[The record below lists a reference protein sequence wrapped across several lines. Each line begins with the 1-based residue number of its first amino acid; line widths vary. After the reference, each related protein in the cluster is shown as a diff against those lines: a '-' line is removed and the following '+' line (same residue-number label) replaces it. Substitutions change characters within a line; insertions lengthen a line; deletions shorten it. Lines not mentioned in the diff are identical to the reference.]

1 MIPGMDIGLDSKI
14 QMARMLIRMNAFSL
28 TRKRL
33 REKSEW
39 NIARSVIA
47 ILLTLTP
54 SMILAQF
61 PAPQP
66 PEATRIAARAISNA
80 GETIPLI
87 MDGEATDTLAT
98 NAVKADSEPNA
109 PPPTTKEEDLF
120 VAARVIAVVGE
131 ERILLGDLVPPNVL
145 NKATISNPAFEATIR
160 KGLASSIEQKCLAQH
175 FINAQTAGKPT
186 KERNEIRTKINAK
199 TAEIFRTKVLPEQM
213 VRAKCET
220 ELEFIEGLEKSGRSL
235 EWLKR
240 SFAEQMWAEQALR
253 EHVQD
258 KPTVE
263 LHEMQDYYDAH
274 PDLWNKPSRARF
286 RILSATFKAT
296 PNRDA
301 AYAEIVNMGNQVYFG
316 GSFEAVAKSLSKG
329 FGAGDGGNVDW
340 VSPGSLKSKVI
351 EEAVFSIELKA
362 LSQILEDTDGFH
374 IVEVLERED
383 AYTMTFPQAQ
393 AEIRKQ
399 LVKDK
404 REKQRDEHIRKIREI
419 TPVWTMWPEDIPGSK
434 DLKEIQ

>member
-1 MIPGMDIGLDSKI
+1 MWDLARDIVAVLV
-14 QMARMLIRMNAFSL
+14 A
-28 TRKRL
+28 
-33 REKSEW
+33 
-39 NIARSVIA
+39 
-47 ILLTLTP
+47 LTP
-54 SMILAQF
+54 SFIFAQF
-61 PAPQP
+61 PAAQP
-66 PEATRIAARAISNA
+66 PEATFIAARTIPNV
-80 GETIPLI
+80 GDTIPLI
-87 MDGEATDTLAT
+87 AETESSDTFAPNT
-98 NAVKADSEPNA
+98 IAPDSGTTA
-109 PPPTTKEEDLF
+109 PPAPAKEEELF

-131 ERILLGDLVPPNVL
+131 ERILLGDLVPPNAL
-145 NKATISNPAFEATIR
+145 NKMSISNPAFEASLR

-175 FINAQTAGKPT
+175 FINMQTTGKPS

-213 VRAKCET
+213 ARAKCET

-258 KPTVE
+258 KPMVE
-263 LHEMQDYYDAH
+263 LHEMRDYYDAH
-274 PDLWNKPSRARF
+274 PDLWNKPTRARF

-329 FGAGDGGNVDW
+329 FGASEGGIVDW

-362 LSQILEDTDGFH
+362 LSQILEDTEGFH
-374 IVEVLERED
+374 IIEVLERED

-393 AEIRKQ
+393 AEIRKD
-399 LVKDK
+399 LTKVKK
-404 REKQRDEHIRKIREI
+404 TKQREEQIRKIREI

>member
-1 MIPGMDIGLDSKI
+1 MNAYS
-14 QMARMLIRMNAFSL
+14 LIRKMPGTDSAWDLAGGTLAVLLWMISSAIP
-28 TRKRL
+28 
-33 REKSEW
+33 SECF
-39 NIARSVIA
+39 
-47 ILLTLTP
+47 
-54 SMILAQF
+54 AQF
-61 PAPQP
+61 PVPQP
-66 PEATRIAARAISNA
+66 PEATRIAARTIPNA
-80 GETIPLI
+80 GDTIPLRVESENSDTI
-87 MDGEATDTLAT
+87 ATDAFAT
-98 NAVKADSEPNA
+98 DAEPA
-109 PPPTTKEEDLF
+109 TPSTPPKEEELF
-120 VAARVIAVVGE
+120 VAGRVIAVVGE
-131 ERILLGDLVPPNVL
+131 ERVLLGDLVPPSVL
-145 NKATISNPAFEATIR
+145 NKMSISNPQFEANLR
-160 KGLASSIEQKCLAQH
+160 KGLASSIELKCLAQH
-175 FINAQTAGKPT
+175 FINMQTAGKT
-186 KERNEIRTKINAK
+186 SKERNEIRSKINAK

-213 VRAKCET
+213 TRAKCET
-220 ELEFIEGLEKSGRSL
+220 ELEFIEGLEKNGRSL

-240 SFAEQMWAEQALR
+240 SFAEQMWAQQALGT
-253 EHVQD
+253 HVQD

-296 PNRDA
+296 PDRDA

-316 GSFEAVAKSLSKG
+316 GSFEAVAKTLSKG
-329 FGAGDGGNVDW
+329 FGASEGGNVDW

-351 EEAVFSIELKA
+351 EEAAFSIELKA
-362 LSQILEDTDGFH
+362 LSQILEDTEGFH
-374 IVEVLERED
+374 IIEVLERED

-404 REKQRDEHIRKIREI
+404 KEKQRAEQVQKIREI

>member
-1 MIPGMDIGLDSKI
+1 
-14 QMARMLIRMNAFSL
+14 MLIRMNAYSL
-28 TRKRL
+28 NRKMPKMYSVWDL
-33 REKSEW
+33 
-39 NIARSVIA
+39 ARCIVA
-47 ILLTLTP
+47 VVLAMLP
-54 SMILAQF
+54 SMSFAQF
-61 PAPQP
+61 PLPQT
-66 PEATRIAARAISNA
+66 PEATRIAARTIPNA
-80 GETIPLI
+80 GDTIPLI
-87 MDGEATDTLAT
+87 SENEASDSSETSVVT
-98 NAVKADSEPNA
+98 ADSEPTT
-109 PPPTTKEEDLF
+109 PPTPPKEEELF

-131 ERILLGDLVPPNVL
+131 ERVLLGDMVPPSVL
-145 NKATISNPAFEATIR
+145 NKMSISNPAFEANLR

-175 FINAQTAGKPT
+175 FINMQTAGKPS
-186 KERNEIRTKINAK
+186 KERNEIRSKINAK

-240 SFAEQMWAEQALR
+240 SFAEQMWAQQALGT
-253 EHVQD
+253 HVQD

-296 PNRDA
+296 PDRDT

-316 GSFEAVAKSLSKG
+316 GSFEAVAKTLSKG
-329 FGAGDGGNVDW
+329 FGASDGGTVDW

-351 EEAVFSIELKA
+351 EEAAFSIELKA
-362 LSQILEDTDGFH
+362 LSQILEDTEGFH
-374 IVEVLERED
+374 IIEVLERED

-399 LVKDK
+399 LTKDK
-404 REKQRDEHIRKIREI
+404 REKQREDQIRKIREI

>member
-1 MIPGMDIGLDSKI
+1 
-14 QMARMLIRMNAFSL
+14 MLIRMNAFSL
-28 TRKRL
+28 IRKML
-33 REKSEW
+33 EKNPRW
-39 NIARSVIA
+39 DLARFIMA
-47 ILLTLTP
+47 ALLVLTP
-54 SMILAQF
+54 SMIFAQF
-61 PAPQP
+61 PASEP
-66 PEATRIAARAISNA
+66 PEATRIAARTIPNV
-80 GETIPLI
+80 GDTIPLI
-87 MDGEATDTLAT
+87 AEAGPSDTVATNSIATD
-98 NAVKADSEPNA
+98 SELTE
-109 PPPTTKEEDLF
+109 PPTRPEEEELF

-131 ERILLGDLVPPNVL
+131 ERILLGDLVPPNAL
-145 NKATISNPAFEATIR
+145 SKMSISNSAFEASLR

-175 FINAQTAGKPT
+175 FINMQTAGKPS

-213 VRAKCET
+213 TRAKCET
-220 ELEFIEGLEKSGRSL
+220 ELEFIEGLEKNGRSL

-316 GSFEAVAKSLSKG
+316 GSFEAVAKTLSKG
-329 FGAGDGGNVDW
+329 FGANDGGNVDW

-362 LSQILEDTDGFH
+362 LSQILEDTEGFH
-374 IVEVLERED
+374 IIEVLERED

-404 REKQRDEHIRKIREI
+404 REKQREDQVRKIREI